1 MAEKNINTVMPIE
14 IRFDEDKLYD
24 LINSVMATDIKYAI
38 REENRRDRGVINQFI
53 KEILYSKKDEI
64 IEMVV
69 ERASR
74 EMVKKGLPKL
84 LDKMNS
90 GD

>member
-38 REENRRDRGVINQFI
+38 REENMRDRGVINQFI

>member
-1 MAEKNINTVMPIE
+1 MKENTINTVMPIE
-14 IRFDEDKLYD
+14 IRFEEDKLYD
-24 LINSVMATDIKYAI
+24 LVKTVMENKIKAVI
-38 REENRRDRGVINQFI
+38 WEEDRRERGVINQYI
-53 KEILYSKKDEI
+53 KEILYSNKDEI
-64 IEMVV
+64 IEKVV

>member
-1 MAEKNINTVMPIE
+1 MAEKKINTVMPIE

-24 LINSVMATDIKYAI
+24 LINSVMATNIKCAI
-38 REENRRDRGVINQFI
+38 REEDRRDRGVINQFI

-74 EMVKKGLPKL
+74 EMVKKGLSKL
-84 LDKMNS
+84 LEMREK
-90 GD
+90 

>member
-1 MAEKNINTVMPIE
+1 MKEKNINTVMPIE
-14 IRFDEDKLYD
+14 IRFEEDKLYD
-24 LINSVMATDIKYAI
+24 LVKTVTENKIKSVIWEEDR
-38 REENRRDRGVINQFI
+38 RERGVINQYI
-53 KEILYSKKDEI
+53 KEILYSNKDEI
-64 IEMVV
+64 IEKVV

>member
-38 REENRRDRGVINQFI
+38 REENTRDRGVINQFI

>member
-1 MAEKNINTVMPIE
+1 MAEKKINTVMPIE
-14 IRFDEDKLYD
+14 VKFDEDKLYD
-24 LINSVMATDIKYAI
+24 LINSVMATNIEDAI
-38 REENRRDRGVINQFI
+38 REEYRRDRGVINQFI

-64 IEMVV
+64 IEMIV

-84 LDKMNS
+84 LERMEK
-90 GD
+90 